1 MTLINNS
8 VLVERITEVQ
18 RNGILIPIAENDTD
32 GRMGIVRYV
41 ADNTEIEVG
50 MKVFYPHYINK
61 SIDYDGVILHLMKVS
76 DIMAIV
82 PV

>member
-1 MTLINNS
+1 MRLINDNI
-8 VLVERITEVQ
+8 LVERITEIE
-18 RNGILIPIAENDTD
+18 RNGILIPLADNDTD
-32 GRMGIVRYV
+32 VRMGIVKYV
-41 ADNTEIEVG
+41 GDTKDIEVG

-61 SIDYDGVILHLMKVS
+61 SIDYDGIILHLMKVS

>member
-1 MTLINNS
+1 MKLINDNI
-8 VLVERITEVQ
+8 LVKRITEIE
-18 RNGILIPIAENDTD
+18 RNGILIPITDNDTD
-32 GRMGIVRYV
+32 IRIGIVTHIG
-41 ADNTEIEVG
+41 DDCEIEVG

-61 SIDYDGVILHLMKVS
+61 SIDYDGIVLHLMKVS

>member
-1 MTLINNS
+1 MKLINDNI
-8 VLVERITEVQ
+8 LVERITEIE
-18 RNGILIPIAENDTD
+18 RNGILIPITDNDTD
-32 GRMGIVRYV
+32 VRIGIVRYIG
-41 ADNTEIEVG
+41 DTPDIEVG

-61 SIDYDGVILHLMKVS
+61 SIDYDVIMLHLMKVS